1 MAESIKIQLADFYE
15 PVTEEQ
21 VQRAKNYVL
30 RRESAARGLSS
41 LIDAL
46 LQDAAVKITS
56 ICYRYNINPTLFELS
71 YKYNEKM
78 FEEVAAVMDEL
89 EEDILDL
96 VSVYSTK
103 CTKDKEKKNAL
114 FLWILTLGRGGKALK
129 ATLETRLRAFMGDLE
144 AMIVAAK
151 VARLNTS
158 QAANIIKNNLHN
170 VYQTA
175 IMKNV
180 FRQANMY
187 KAKNIRTKGIKHG
200 NVGNS
205 NSEANNII
213 RFAKTTLQMAWM
225 RQMRQNYKDEGAA
238 GFMCFRGSTF
248 HCPICDDV
256 CNKFY
261 SIDSQMPLPVHP
273 SCCCYAIPVY
283 QKTVDE
289 MLI

>member
-21 VQRAKNYVL
+21 VKRAKNYVL

-71 YKYNEKM
+71 YKYNDKM

-205 NSEANNII
+205 NSEANNIV

-238 GFMCFRGSTF
+238 GFYVLRGSTYPCYYCQSYVGF
-248 HCPICDDV
+248 HQIDDV
-256 CNKFY
+256 EAFPPRHANCACF
-261 SIDSQMPLPVHP
+261 
-273 SCCCYAIPVY
+273 AIPVF
-283 QKTVDE
+283 QKTIE
-289 MLI
+289 ETSI

>member
-96 VSVYSTK
+96 ISVYSTK

-205 NSEANNII
+205 NSEANNIV

-225 RQMRQNYKDEGAA
+225 RQMRQNYEDEGAE
-238 GFMCFRGSTF
+238 GFYVMRGSTYPCDYCQSYVGF
-248 HCPICDDV
+248 HQ
-256 CNKFY
+256 
-261 SIDSQMPLPVHP
+261 IDEAEAFPPQHAN
-273 SCCCYAIPVY
+273 CACFAIPVF
-283 QKTVDE
+283 QKTIE
-289 MLI
+289 ETSI

>member
-103 CTKDKEKKNAL
+103 CTEDKEKKNAL
-114 FLWILTLGRGGKALK
+114 FLWVLTLGRGGKALK

-151 VARLNTS
+151 VAGLNTS

-205 NSEANNII
+205 NSEANNIV

-225 RQMRQNYKDEGAA
+225 RQMRQNYEDEGAA
-238 GFMCFRGSTF
+238 GFYVLRGSTYHCDYCQSYVGF
-248 HCPICDDV
+248 HQ
-256 CNKFY
+256 
-261 SIDSQMPLPVHP
+261 IDEAEAFPPQHAN
-273 SCCCYAIPVY
+273 CACFAIPVF
-283 QKTVDE
+283 QKTIE
-289 MLI
+289 ETSI

>member
-1 MAESIKIQLADFYE
+1 MESIKIQLADFYE

-151 VARLNTS
+151 VAGLNTS

-187 KAKNIRTKGIKHG
+187 KAKNIRTKGVKHG

-205 NSEANNII
+205 NSEANNIV

-273 SCCCYAIPVY
+273 SCCCYAVPVFEKDVS
-283 QKTVDE
+283 QI
-289 MLI
+289 MQ

>member
-30 RRESAARGLSS
+30 RRDSAARGLSS

-170 VYQTA
+170 VYQIA

-205 NSEANNII
+205 NSEANNIV

-225 RQMRQNYKDEGAA
+225 RQMRQNYEDEGAE
-238 GFMCFRGSTF
+238 GFYVMRGSTYPCDYCQSYVGF
-248 HCPICDDV
+248 HQIDDAEAFPPRHAN
-256 CNKFY
+256 CACF
-261 SIDSQMPLPVHP
+261 
-273 SCCCYAIPVY
+273 AIPVF
-283 QKTVDE
+283 QKTIE
-289 MLI
+289 ETSI

>member
-1 MAESIKIQLADFYE
+1 MTESIKIQLADFYE

-96 VSVYSTK
+96 ISVYSTK

-225 RQMRQNYKDEGAA
+225 RQMRQNYEDEGAE
-238 GFMCFRGSTF
+238 GFYVMRGSTYPCDYCQSYVGF
-248 HCPICDDV
+248 HQ
-256 CNKFY
+256 
-261 SIDSQMPLPVHP
+261 IDEAEAFPPQHAN
-273 SCCCYAIPVY
+273 CACFAIPVF
-283 QKTVDE
+283 QKTIE
-289 MLI
+289 ETSI

>member
-114 FLWILTLGRGGKALK
+114 LLWILTLGRGGKALK
-129 ATLETRLRAFMGDLE
+129 ATLETRLRAFMGDVE

-205 NSEANNII
+205 NSEANNIV

-225 RQMRQNYKDEGAA
+225 RQMRQNYEDEGAE
-238 GFMCFRGSTF
+238 GFYVMRGSTYPCDYCQSYVGF
-248 HCPICDDV
+248 HQ
-256 CNKFY
+256 
-261 SIDSQMPLPVHP
+261 IDEAEAFPPQHAN
-273 SCCCYAIPVY
+273 CACFAIPVF
-283 QKTVDE
+283 QTTIEE
-289 MLI
+289 MSI